1 MKFYLKIKAKIRKV
15 IETPFFPCDLDDI
28 DFEL

>member
-1 MKFYLKIKAKIRKV
+1 MKFYLKIKNKIREF
-15 IETPFFPCDLDDI
+15 IEKPFFPCDLEER